1 MRRTLLFLAL
11 LSLLV
16 PTGCRRVDG
25 DIVASVGSIDV
36 PIDAFQNYL
45 TELSGQPWEVMDSR
59 VASTLLD
66 QYLEEESLFFAAGHD
81 AQQIPRDPA
90 ERSARLRQLILKTCG
105 PAPTPSPERVEAVL
119 RKKAA
124 AGEPERVLIRQ
135 LLLPDEA
142 SALKAQEQLAEGEDF
157 EKLSAEISIAPNAR
171 RGGALGWVPRGS
183 QPEEIED
190 VIFSLKAGEISSP
203 VRGPGGYHLFQ
214 LLDRREAG
222 PAGTEELRPEVI
234 RELTTASERSHI
246 QSCID
251 TAAERAGIMVYPKH
265 LWFEY
270 SGKFKEDF
278 DEN

>member
-1 MRRTLLFLAL
+1 MRRILLFLTL
-11 LSLLV
+11 LSLLA
-16 PTGCRRVDG
+16 PSGCRRIG
-25 DIVASVGSIDV
+25 DDVVATVGTIEV
-36 PIDAFQNYL
+36 PISAFQNYL
-45 TELSGQPWEVMDSR
+45 TELSGQQWEVVDSR

-81 AQQIPRDPA
+81 APQIPRNPA

-105 PAPTPSPERVEAVL
+105 PAPTPSPDSIEAAL
-119 RKKAA
+119 RKKIAV
-124 AGEPERVLIRQ
+124 GEPERVLIRQ

-142 SALKAQEQLAEGEDF
+142 SALKARKQLAEGADF
-157 EKLSAEISIAPNAR
+157 EKLSAEISIAPNAG

-222 PAGTEELRPEVI
+222 PARTEELRPGVI

-246 QSCID
+246 RSCID
-251 TAAERAGIMVYPKH
+251 TAAKRAGIVVYPKH